1 MYSAYGN
8 NIKKSISNTATYYV
22 VVDMYTAVYAPN
34 GLTIVDYYDEGI
46 YARDLLAEAIKSGR
60 FSK

>member
-1 MYSAYGN
+1 
-8 NIKKSISNTATYYV
+8 
-22 VVDMYTAVYAPN
+22 MYTAVYAPN

-46 YARDLLAEAIKSGR
+46 HARDLLAEAIKSGR